1 MTSRKNFLGGMLAA
15 GAAPTLVP
23 ASVLGANA
31 PSNRITLAGVG
42 VGGIGFSQLQ
52 DCRTAGFEVVALC
65 DLDWTYA
72 KRTFDKFP
80 DARRYKDYREMLRAE
95 GDRSDALYCGC
106 PDHWH
111 TLVTLAALAAKKHV
125 CCVKP
130 LTRKVDEC
138 RAVVAAAKKVGTATQ
153 VTACTSNDEASVRL
167 YEILDAGLLGEVRDV
182 AAWSRRPVW
191 PQGMAELP
199 DWEDPVPDGFDWDM
213 WCGPA
218 KRVPFASK
226 WGRHAPY
233 EKLSKEAWC
242 GDAVYHPFNFRGWFE
257 YGAGALGD
265 MGCHRA
271 NTVYRALG
279 LKWPQRVEASSSR
292 VSAVAFPLAS
302 LVTYDYATCRYGH
315 PVRLTWYDGGLLP
328 PTPKA
333 AGAYRLPAEGVLYY
347 GTKGAVLFDT
357 MKPKDC
363 RLVFFDTALEA
374 RANALPR
381 TKPRRAGWIYGE
393 WLQACRG
400 GEAASCDFGFA
411 QYITEFVQLGNL
423 ALQTQKPVEFD
434 PAAMKVTNGND
445 AADRLLHSHYEN
457 GWTL

>member
-95 GDRSDALYCGC
+95 GDRADALYCGC

-138 RAVVAAAKKVGTATQ
+138 RAVVAAAKKAGTATQ

-226 WGRHAPY
+226 CTR
-233 EKLSKEAWC
+233 SC
-242 GDAVYHPFNFRGWFE
+242 RRRRGAATPSTIRSTS
-257 YGAGALGD
+257 GAG
-265 MGCHRA
+265 
-271 NTVYRALG
+271 
-279 LKWPQRVEASSSR
+279 SS
-292 VSAVAFPLAS
+292 
-302 LVTYDYATCRYGH
+302 T
-315 PVRLTWYDGGLLP
+315 
-328 PTPKA
+328 
-333 AGAYRLPAEGVLYY
+333 
-347 GTKGAVLFDT
+347 
-357 MKPKDC
+357 
-363 RLVFFDTALEA
+363 A
-374 RANALPR
+374 RARSATWAATAR
-381 TKPRRAGWIYGE
+381 TRSTAR
-393 WLQACRG
+393 
-400 GEAASCDFGFA
+400 S
-411 QYITEFVQLGNL
+411 V
-423 ALQTQKPVEFD
+423 
-434 PAAMKVTNGND
+434 
-445 AADRLLHSHYEN
+445 
-457 GWTL
+457 